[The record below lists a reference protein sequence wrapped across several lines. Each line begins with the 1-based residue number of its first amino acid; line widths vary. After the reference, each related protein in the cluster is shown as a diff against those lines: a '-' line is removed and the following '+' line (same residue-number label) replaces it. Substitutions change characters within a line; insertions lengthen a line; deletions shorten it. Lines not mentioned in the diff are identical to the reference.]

1 MTPAAIWS
9 LLLFSVLLV
18 WLAWIW
24 WWHQKL
30 PTRAAVTTRV
40 RRLRPEGTR
49 PRTPDDCP
57 ACRQAPGAPPHAIS
71 ASVRHTSATTAPY
84 SVVRGGGGEK

>member
-30 PTRAAVTTRV
+30 PTRAAVTTHL
-40 RRLRPEGTR
+40 RRLHPAGTR
-49 PRTPDDCP
+49 PRTPDDFP

-71 ASVRHTSATTAPY
+71 ASVWHTSATAAPY
-84 SVVRGGGGEK
+84 NAVRGGGGER